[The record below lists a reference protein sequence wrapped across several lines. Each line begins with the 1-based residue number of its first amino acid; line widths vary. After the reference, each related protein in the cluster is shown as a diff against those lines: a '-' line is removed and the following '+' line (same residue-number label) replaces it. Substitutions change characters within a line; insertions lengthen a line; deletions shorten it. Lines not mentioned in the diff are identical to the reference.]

1 MNTSE
6 PIQQAKNM
14 FEPSSSIEI
23 IAQSFILAIRQNNDQ
38 LGAVARMVESQ
49 NNKLDTIT
57 GRLSHI
63 EGMDLGKKFEKLET
77 DMESM
82 RIQIDRLQ
90 ADKDKRDGVHLFL
103 EWCSK
108 IGPWLI
114 GMGAA
119 FLAVANAWKGNK

>member
-1 MNTSE
+1 MNPSD
-6 PIQQAKNM
+6 PIQQARNI
-14 FEPSSSIEI
+14 FELSSSSEI

-90 ADKDKRDGVHLFL
+90 ADKDKRDGVQLFL

-108 IGPWLI
+108 IVPWII

-119 FLAVANAWKGNK
+119 VLAVANAWKGNK